1 MLAKKKVFNVAAH
14 NINDVMNKLHV
25 ESHKLLIRL

>member
-1 MLAKKKVFNVAAH
+1 MLARKKVFNAAAQ

-25 ESHKLLIRL
+25 ESQKLLIRL